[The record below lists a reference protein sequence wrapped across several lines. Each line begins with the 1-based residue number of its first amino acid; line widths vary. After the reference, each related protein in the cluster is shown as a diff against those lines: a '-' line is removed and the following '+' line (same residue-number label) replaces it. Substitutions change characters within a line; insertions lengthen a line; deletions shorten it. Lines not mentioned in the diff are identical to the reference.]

1 MNEKARTDS
10 ADRGRRIGLR
20 AILVGA
26 LLCAVLCYLSI
37 YGNMF
42 LEAAD
47 LSGDYCIA
55 GAILLLALTALA
67 ANPLLK
73 LLDRSVGKPGLFSFT
88 ALELAVI
95 FVMLALASG
104 IVTYG
109 FVSNVVPIITGGN
122 YFGTPTNRWVE
133 TVVDRL
139 PSWAVVRDPMT
150 VRCFYEGVPAGQ
162 DPPWRPWVTPL
173 ACWSIFALAY
183 FAVSV
188 SLMAILRKQWM
199 ETERLTFPIAQ
210 APLELIQVEQQKL
223 LPRIAKSRLTWIG
236 AAFPI
241 FVTSWNCLSVHTGQI
256 GYIGFGKIQ
265 WGFLGLRLH
274 FSFIVAGLSYLLNT
288 SVSLSIWLFHILYT
302 LQTGFF
308 RHLGYTLGKG
318 EPFFHMEP
326 AIGHQATGATI
337 VFVLASLWAARR
349 HLGRVLRCAWRPK
362 PEMEDAAGLMSY
374 RASVIVFVLGTATMW
389 VWLVLSGMQVWTAG
403 LYLAAALGII
413 YFLAR
418 VVAQT
423 GVAAARPVFIPQT
436 VVTHAVGTGAFKPEG
451 LATLAYGFAWSA
463 DVRSC
468 VMASMANGL
477 RVVADPSFKPAQTR
491 NWRRMTLWAIVVAVL
506 VSLFVSYVTLI
517 GLCYAKGA
525 VNYKHWFLYHL
536 PQYAQKYGVR
546 LIDEG
551 IDVSARRWAFTGLGA
566 AVMGALTWAHGLFP
580 WWPIHPVGF
589 VIGASS
595 PVQWSWTGIFIAWL
609 LKTLVLKYLG
619 PRAYTK
625 TRDVAI
631 GMVIGQV
638 LCAGFW
644 ILIAAIFDIQNLKVP
659 IL

>member
-1 MNEKARTDS
+1 MGDDARTEPASPD
-10 ADRGRRIGLR
+10 RRIGLR
-20 AILVGA
+20 AIVVGA

-55 GAILLLALTALA
+55 GAILLLTILALA
-67 ANPLLK
+67 VNPALK
-73 LLDRSVGKPGLFSFT
+73 LLERSMRWPGALSFT
-88 ALELAVI
+88 SLELGVI

-109 FVSNVVPIITGGN
+109 FVSNVVPVITGGS
-122 YFGTPTNRWVE
+122 YYGTNTNRWVE
-133 TVVDRL
+133 VVVDKL
-139 PSWAVVRDPMT
+139 PSWAVVTDPMT

-162 DPPWRPWVTPL
+162 DIPWRPWVTPL
-173 ACWSIFALAY
+173 ICWSVFALAY
-183 FAVSV
+183 FAVSIA
-188 SLMAILRKQWM
+188 LMAILRKQWM
-199 ETERLTFPIAQ
+199 ETERLTYPIAQ
-210 APLELIQVEQQKL
+210 APLELSQVEREKL

-236 AAFPI
+236 AVFPI
-241 FVTSWNCLSVHTGQI
+241 LVTSWNCTAVLAPQIGQI
-256 GYIGFGKIQ
+256 RFPPLN
-265 WGFLGLRLH
+265 WGILRLRLH
-274 FSFIVAGLSYLLNT
+274 FSFIVAGLSFLLNT
-288 SVSLSIWLFHILYT
+288 SVSLSIWLFHIIYA

-308 RHLGYTLGKG
+308 KHLGYTLGKP

-362 PEMEDAAGLMSY
+362 PELEDSAGILSY
-374 RASVIVFVLGTATMW
+374 RAAVIVFVLGTATMW
-389 VWLVLSGMQVWTAG
+389 TWLVLSGMQVWTAG
-403 LYLAAALGII
+403 FFIAAALGII

-423 GVAAARPVFIPQT
+423 GVAAARPVFIPQS
-436 VVTHAVGTGAFKPEG
+436 VVTHAVGTSAFKPEG

-491 NWRRMTLWAIVVAVL
+491 NWRRMTLWAIVIAVL
-506 VSLFVSYVTLI
+506 VSLLVSYVSLI

-525 VNYKHWFLYHL
+525 VNYRHWFLRGL
-536 PQYAQKYGVR
+536 PQYANKYGVR
-546 LIDEG
+546 LIEEG
-551 IDVSARRWAFTGLGA
+551 FGVSGRRWAFTGIGA
-566 AVMGALTWAHGLFP
+566 VVMGALTWAHGCFP

-589 VIGASS
+589 VLGASS

-619 PRAYTK
+619 PRAYK
-625 TRDVAI
+625 KARDVAI

-638 LCAGFW
+638 LCAGVW
-644 ILIAAIFDIQNLKVP
+644 ILIAALFDIPNLRVP